1 MALFVTQK
9 TNFISNKD
17 KKCAPMLRPVLLK
30 NIKINGHGPFV
41 LNEDPGTRLG
51 SLSLVG
57 FPVLDSDVLLVQR
70 PNLRPG
76 ILNMTFSLIGNF

>member
-1 MALFVTQK
+1 MRADAAAR
-9 TNFISNKD
+9 SA
-17 KKCAPMLRPVLLK
+17 KKIM
-30 NIKINGHGPFV
+30 KINGRGPFV
-41 LNEDPGTRLG
+41 FDEDPGTRFG
-51 SLSLVG
+51 SLPLAG